1 MIYTVEEVAIKLKTS
16 KQTIYNKLKLKE
28 YKDKTLMKQGKT
40 MIDEELLKLIQTGL
54 NITNKF
60 NTNNNEETIGEH
72 EKVDDIV
79 LDDDIVKLNQNL
91 TNALIEQLK
100 ETKLQLKV
108 KDLQITDLN
117 DRLKQ
122 EQELNK
128 NNQILQL
135 RQPQETKQLEEH
147 FALVDEK
154 LTTLRDQMDIKQPQK
169 GFIKRMFKK

>member
-1 MIYTVEEVAIKLKTS
+1 MIYTVEEVATKLKTS

-40 MIDEELLKLIQTGL
+40 MIDEALLKLIQNSL

-60 NTNNNEETIGEH
+60 NTNNNEYTTEETQNIE
-72 EKVDDIV
+72 DIV
-79 LDDDIVKLNQNL
+79 LEDDILKLNQDL

-100 ETKLQLKV
+100 ETKLQLTV
-108 KDLQITDLN
+108 KDVQINNLN
-117 DRLKQ
+117 ERLKQ

-154 LTTLRDQMDIKQPQK
+154 LMNIREQMDIKEQQK
-169 GFIKRMFKK
+169 GFLKRMFKK

>member
-1 MIYTVEEVAIKLKTS
+1 MIFTVEEVAIKLKTS

-40 MIDEELLKLIQTGL
+40 MIDEELLKLIQTSL

-60 NTNNNEETIGEH
+60 NINNTEDIIEEHSNVEDIVPE
-72 EKVDDIV
+72 DDI
-79 LDDDIVKLNQNL
+79 IKLNQTL

-100 ETKLQLKV
+100 ETKLQLNV
-108 KDLQITDLN
+108 KDLQINNLN
-117 DRLKQ
+117 ERLKQ
-122 EQELNK
+122 EQDLNK
-128 NNQILQL
+128 NNQVLQL

-154 LTTLRDQMDIKQPQK
+154 LISLRNQMDIKEPEK
-169 GFIKRMFKK
+169 GFLKRMFKK